1 VGVIEG
7 EMLIVGVTVG
17 VRVIEGVT
25 VGVQVLEGVIDIEGV
40 KEGVQDGDG
49 DGLGQTPIKA
59 INPSFPTLIYSPPIN
74 WASLN
79 HLSPPT
85 KGEVKASSKHNLK
98 PSLNACLS
106 ENKGTLEIL
115 RTSPDFAV
123 INKITKEVRL
133 IEVKYL
139 HHLDKEYVY
148 RYASRMAES
157 WNPSFLFLATQDRFY
172 FGEVG
177 DITEKK
183 GEILPLNYP
192 QISKEIQEE
201 YLKILRDFEANN

>member
-1 VGVIEG
+1 MSKNITFARNLVKGKIAETIFAQ
-7 EMLIVGVTVG
+7 MLRETK
-17 VRVIEGVT
+17 EFT
-25 VGVQVLEGVIDIEGV
+25 VLEFGYEKIVPEL
-40 KEGVQDGDG
+40 VQSGYD
-49 DGLGQTPIKA
+49 
-59 INPSFPTLIYSPPIN
+59 
-74 WASLN
+74 
-79 HLSPPT
+79 
-85 KGEVKASSKHNLK
+85 
-98 PSLNACLS
+98 